1 MCGLVAHKIGAST
14 CVITEGNDDVMQI
27 LQQNV
32 EETKSSE
39 AEDSLPLGTC
49 LSAKL
54 EWGQGLDL
62 FKETYGSDF
71 EVIIGSDI
79 MYLILHSFYDIP
91 PINLTY
97 LFLAPTPNH
106 NFSP

>member
-1 MCGLVAHKIGAST
+1 MIMCGGGLCGLVAHKIGART

-39 AEDSLPLGTC
+39 GEEEGEEDSLPLGTC

-79 MYLILHSFYDIP
+79 MYLILHSFYDP
-91 PINLTY
+91 LT
-97 LFLAPTPNH
+97 
-106 NFSP
+106 